1 MAVRGAGREPGA
13 APNPLREPS
22 GLGAD
27 AGGGAAGRAGD
38 ASQVCLVAYHV
49 GAADAKDLKLGSQIL
64 AEDGRPLGTVKLAV
78 LGTVAPDAEGKR
90 MLLLSFAA
98 PADLSPGRYGLRV
111 FLQDGVG
118 GPARQATTPFV
129 VP

>member
-1 MAVRGAGREPGA
+1 MAPG
-13 APNPLREPS
+13 N
-22 GLGAD
+22 
-27 AGGGAAGRAGD
+27 

-49 GAADAKDLKLGSQIL
+49 GAPDAQDLKLGSQIL
-64 AEDGRPLGTVKLAV
+64 AEDGRPLGNVKLAV
-78 LGTVAPDAEGKR
+78 LGAVAPDAEGKR

-118 GPARQATTPFV
+118 GPARQATTPFL